1 MGKPR
6 PGFKTGEL
14 VEHCI
19 FCGKKLP
26 AHRKSCA
33 LTEEQ
38 QDTLATKFYC
48 PLCGEAVNPGG
59 DHVCG
64 D

>member
-1 MGKPR
+1 
-6 PGFKTGEL
+6 
-14 VEHCI
+14 
-19 FCGKKLP
+19 
-26 AHRKSCA
+26 

-59 DHVCG
+59 DHVCNE